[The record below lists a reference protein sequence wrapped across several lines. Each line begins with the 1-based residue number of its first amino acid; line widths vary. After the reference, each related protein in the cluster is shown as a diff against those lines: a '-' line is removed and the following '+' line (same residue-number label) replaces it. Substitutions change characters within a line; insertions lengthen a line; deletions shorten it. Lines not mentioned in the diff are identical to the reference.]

1 MSDTLI
7 SDWIKLGAFLRQARN
22 ERGWTQ
28 IQMAQ
33 RAGVSRAWLA
43 RLESGHR
50 RAELESILR
59 LFTALDLRLFARAS
73 DPGGVTGAPEAG
85 HVPNLIAAEAAVAD
99 SRSAAAE
106 RRHQAW
112 QLAAQEAK
120 PGGGARESMRSQ
132 GAASRGARSV
142 DGA

>member
-59 LFTALDLRLFARAS
+59 LFTALDLRLFARAN
-73 DPGGVTGAPEAG
+73 DPGGVNGAPEAG
-85 HVPNLIAAEAAVAD
+85 HVLNLIAAEAAVAD
-99 SRSAAAE
+99 SRSAATE
-106 RRHQAW
+106 RRQRSW
-112 QLAAQEAK
+112 QLAAQVARS
-120 PGGGARESMRSQ
+120 PGGA
-132 GAASRGARSV
+132 
-142 DGA
+142 

>member
-1 MSDTLI
+1 MADTVI
-7 SDWIKLGAFLRQARN
+7 ADWIKLGAFVRQARN

-59 LFTALDLRLFARAS
+59 LFAALDLQLFARAS
-73 DPGGVTGAPEAG
+73 DPGGVNGAPEAG
-85 HVPNLIAAEAAVAD
+85 HVLNLIAAEAAVAD

-106 RRHQAW
+106 RRQRSW
-112 QLAAQEAK
+112 QLAAQV
-120 PGGGARESMRSQ
+120 
-132 GAASRGARSV
+132 ARSP